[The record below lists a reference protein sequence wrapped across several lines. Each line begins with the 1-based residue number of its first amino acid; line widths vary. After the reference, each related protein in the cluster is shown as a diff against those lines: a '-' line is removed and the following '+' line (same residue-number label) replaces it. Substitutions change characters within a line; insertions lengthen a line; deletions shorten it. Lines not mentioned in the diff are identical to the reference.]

1 MIRNSIQNIDGF
13 GVTTAADVV
22 QCSIHMAVVLALT
35 STGASVAALTVGL
48 TAVTI
53 AITTESLTAESLISK
68 RILLFI
74 LDLLVRLLDFLEL
87 LFRLGIALIYV
98 RVILS
103 AHGAILF
110 FQLFVGD
117 TSLDT

>member
-13 GVTTAADVV
+13 GITTAADIV
-22 QCSIHMAVVLALT
+22 QCGIHMAVVLALT
-35 STGASVAALTVGL
+35 GTGASIATLTVGL
-48 TAVTI
+48 TAIAVTV
-53 AITTESLTAESLISK
+53 AAESLTAESLISK

-74 LDLLVRLLDFLEL
+74 LDLLVRLLDFLKFF
-87 LFRLGIALIYV
+87 FRLGIALIYV